1 MTSGFKMSTMVCL
14 ELAGNRPRD
23 GLKLALNRSLSEP
36 GPPELPSPT
45 AAATVAAAAVAAT
58 TTAVAVVGS
67 SSKHHGLLSPPK
79 RCKLESSSL
88 PTSPCAESATLQRAL
103 VTKRVGTL
111 DADSLRRKLERCSFS
126 DTSRNFLI
134 VDCRPFIA
142 YNVNHI
148 RGAINVNCSDR
159 FNRRR
164 LQLGKASLADLATSR
179 EGKEQLKRRNCREV
193 IVYDDTTSHVD
204 HVSVGHPLFLVLS
217 TLVEDHREPVLL
229 LGKYYLS
236 CICLLVYLL
245 LL

>member
-1 MTSGFKMSTMVCL
+1 MTSGCKMSTMVCL

-45 AAATVAAAAVAAT
+45 TTTAATVAAAGVAAT
-58 TTAVAVVGS
+58 TTGVA
-67 SSKHHGLLSPPK
+67 KHHGLLSPPK

-229 LGKYYLS
+229 LGKYTIDHILS
-236 CICLLVYLL
+236 CICLLL
-245 LL
+245 